1 MTSPQGWYPDPGGS
15 TALRW
20 YDGERWTE
28 HVAPRAPLPPA
39 AHGGPGSKATTTPD
53 GRPLAGWGRR
63 LAAYTMDWLVTT
75 SLAAALGVPWLRQV
89 VDAYADYWDE
99 TISAAEAGR
108 SVPPGTSFELYGD
121 LLVPAAVLALIA
133 SLVGLVYH
141 VGMWR
146 WRSATLGMLA
156 LGIRVRPW
164 EHAAGPGLAWRPA
177 LVRWATFYGA
187 NLLGVVPVVGSLVG
201 IYVLLAGLWPLWDA
215 RRQGLHDKAAGTVV
229 VRA

>member
-1 MTSPQGWYPDPGGS
+1 MSSPQGWYPDPGGS

-39 AHGGPGSKATTTPD
+39 GKPSATPD

-63 LAAYTMDWLVTT
+63 LAAYTLDWLVTT
-75 SLAAALGVPWLRQV
+75 SLAAVLGVPWLRQV
-89 VDAYADYWDE
+89 VDAYRDYWDE
-99 TISAAEAGR
+99 VTSAAEAGR

-121 LLVPAAVLALIA
+121 LLVPAAVLAVIA
-133 SLVGLVYH
+133 SSVGLVYH

-156 LGIRVRPW
+156 LGIRVGTW
-164 EHAAGPGLAWRPA
+164 EQPTARLAWRPA

-187 NLLGVVPVVGSLVG
+187 NLLGVIPLAGSVVG